1 MSVQY
6 TCKQFQGHPLQ
17 SIIFAIQSL
26 SCWDKEP
33 ITSKKA
39 MIANVKTCENMWKPY
54 LFFSSIFPFL
64 SMIHHVYSNHQK
76 THDFRK
82 KNCLW
87 LSLAPLQEV
96 RRSSYSDSC
105 AVRPDRRSFNVLR
118 HAWTWHGHVAK
129 ELKKT
134 GRILSTKEVG
144 PVEKHPVFSTS
155 VKILPALPPSR
166 VQSRPGLL
174 LHPLPKAAR
183 AKNVRASCDQRP
195 WLRSWWQHFLSPVWR
210 GKKVLVDDGWFVFLL
225 ACWPVLCILGI
236 FGDFPNPWTQ
246 TFHILYQPTILW
258 HCSDGSVASAGSQ
271 WWTATNATGNLIN
284 RAAKNVEIIAYPQ
297 LKGYKS
303 AHTALAV
310 KACLLGGKTATL
322 NAQWHLLI

>member
-1 MSVQY
+1 MFTV
-6 TCKQFQGHPLQ
+6 T
-17 SIIFAIQSL
+17 I
-26 SCWDKEP
+26 
-33 ITSKKA
+33 KKP
-39 MIANVKTCENMWKPY
+39 MKSQE
-54 LFFSSIFPFL
+54 
-64 SMIHHVYSNHQK
+64 
-76 THDFRK
+76 

-297 LKGYKS
+297 LKGYKYMDKNLRNVHLINVYQGLWPL
-303 AHTALAV
+303 AFEKHTYGRCRSLFFRGIFDGV
-310 KACLLGGKTATL
+310 
-322 NAQWHLLI
+322 QY

>member
-1 MSVQY
+1 MFTVTIKKPMKSQEKKLSVTELGTATGGAPFVLFWLLCSSTWSAKPQRAS
-6 TCKQFQGHPLQ
+6 TCLDLTWSCCQG
-17 SIIFAIQSL
+17 A
-26 SCWDKEP
+26 
-33 ITSKKA
+33 
-39 MIANVKTCENMWKPY
+39 
-54 LFFSSIFPFL
+54 
-64 SMIHHVYSNHQK
+64 
-76 THDFRK
+76 K
-82 KNCLW
+82 KN
-87 LSLAPLQEV
+87 
-96 RRSSYSDSC
+96 
-105 AVRPDRRSFNVLR
+105 
-118 HAWTWHGHVAK
+118 
-129 ELKKT
+129 

-297 LKGYKS
+297 LKGYKYMDKNLRNVHLINVYQGLWPL
-303 AHTALAV
+303 AFEKHTYGRCRSLFFRGIFDGV
-310 KACLLGGKTATL
+310 
-322 NAQWHLLI
+322 QY